1 MADAFS
7 RKLLILQ
14 MLPREEE
21 GGITVEEI
29 QRRLW
34 NDHGIE
40 VSERNIQRDLR
51 SLQGA
56 EDHAGFPISCDED
69 KPKPWRWSW
78 YGRELLGI
86 PKMGRHTALTFQ
98 MVKDLLE
105 PLLPAETMSYMQ
117 PNFDAAEE
125 VLRKASA
132 KRAGRWRDKIRGVPR
147 SLRLIPPELEP
158 GVLETVSQALLDD
171 KQIEMSYRSGSRHAS
186 DVKSYPVHPYA
197 LIHRTT
203 SVELIGRIDGDSKIR
218 RWALHRTES
227 AQLLDAPS
235 SVPRSFKLDDFI
247 QSELGFPGSGEK
259 IKLEIWIHE
268 SAKNH
273 VLETK
278 LSNDQQI
285 IEAADGLIVKA
296 TVNEIVELKWWLLG
310 LGDRARVIRPE
321 SLRDA
326 IKGVINKMV
335 EVYQ

>member
-29 QRRLW
+29 QKRLW

-69 KPKPWRWSW
+69 QPKPWRWSW

-105 PLLPAETMSYMQ
+105 PLLPAETMAYMQ

-132 KRAGRWRDKIRGVPR
+132 KRAGRWRDKIRVVPH

-158 GVLETVSQALLDD
+158 GVLEAVSQALLDD
-171 KQIEMSYRSGSRHAS
+171 KQIEMSYRSGSRHSA

-197 LIHRTT
+197 LIHRNT
-203 SVELIGRIDGDSKIR
+203 SVELIGRIDGDRKTR
-218 RWALHRTES
+218 RWALHRVRSVEQLEAS
-227 AQLLDAPS
+227 A
-235 SVPRSFKLDDFI
+235 SVPRSFKLDDFV
-247 QSELGFPGSGEK
+247 QNELGFPESGEA
-259 IKLEIWIHE
+259 IDLELWIHE
-268 SAKNH
+268 SARNH

-285 IEAADGLIVKA
+285 SEVEDGLIIKA
-296 TVNEIVELKWWLLG
+296 TVHETVELKWWLLG
-310 LGDRARVIRPE
+310 LRDRVKLIKPV
-321 SLRDA
+321 SLRDSM
-326 IKGVINKMV
+326 KTLVNKMAAL
-335 EVYQ
+335 YQ